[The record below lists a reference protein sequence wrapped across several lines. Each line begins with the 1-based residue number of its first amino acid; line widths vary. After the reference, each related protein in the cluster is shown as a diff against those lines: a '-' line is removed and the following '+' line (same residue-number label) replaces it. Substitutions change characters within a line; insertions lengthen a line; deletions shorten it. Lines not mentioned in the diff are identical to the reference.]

1 MEHCLKLLTC
11 NRNTRYSDWIV
22 LALFHSNLTTVNFQN
37 FLEDLRYFHS
47 EHQTTTAPGCRSRGS
62 DGELNQ
68 SHRLDRIDSIEDDS
82 GGLETQP
89 GSFT

>member
-1 MEHCLKLLTC
+1 MEHYLKLLTC

-47 EHQTTTAPGCRSRGS
+47 EHQTTTAPGCRSRSS

-82 GGLETQP
+82 GGLGTQP